1 MRENGG
7 DTGKNTM
14 NTGVTSTENQSNP
27 NFIKITSSFSR
38 LQFLFYRNV
47 GERSYDGSCVASVT
61 SVLDNRST
69 RWASFGA
76 YLAR

>member
-27 NFIKITSSFSR
+27 NFIKITSADSFFHLS
-38 LQFLFYRNV
+38 LYRIEK
-47 GERSYDGSCVASVT
+47 ERNERMRQHG
-61 SVLDNRST
+61 
-69 RWASFGA
+69 
-76 YLAR
+76 